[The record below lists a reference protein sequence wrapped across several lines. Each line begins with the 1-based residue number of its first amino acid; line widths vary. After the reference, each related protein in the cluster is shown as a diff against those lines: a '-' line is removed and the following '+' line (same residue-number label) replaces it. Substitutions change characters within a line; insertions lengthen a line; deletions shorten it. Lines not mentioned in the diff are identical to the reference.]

1 MLQIACNKSTILV
14 VEVLWCGQQFIMV
27 VERFLCMWQVH
38 RLVSDIQMRPLQ
50 HHIILH
56 VNVYSGRFGVTMPDY
71 MLYMLVS
78 VCSTTMPKH
87 YFGLPVH
94 WI

>member
-1 MLQIACNKSTILV
+1 MVWAAIHHGGRTVLV
-14 VEVLWCGQQFIMV
+14 HVAGAPTSIRYPDEI
-27 VERFLCMWQVH
+27 
-38 RLVSDIQMRPLQ
+38 LQ
-50 HHIILH
+50 HHIIPH